1 MHFSSTVGLMLNH
14 GRHHK
19 LDGRWMKPDDAEQQ
33 VEHRS
38 KGVSKG
44 VSQGV
49 SQGVS
54 KGISTPTQPETHE
67 TAGRVVH
74 HSLADGALQVFSR
87 SLLAVLYGSFYT
99 DLFYTDLF
107 YTDRFLGGGRFAACE
122 RIFLYGSIS
131 GWGVCCRL

>member
-49 SQGVS
+49 ST
-54 KGISTPTQPETHE
+54 GISTPTQPETHE

-87 SLLAVLYGSFYT
+87 SLLAVLYVSFYT
-99 DLFYTDLF
+99 YLFYIRICFIRTAF
-107 YTDRFLGGGRFAACE
+107 WVGGGLPRVNGS
-122 RIFLYGSIS
+122 FLYGSIS